1 MAFEL
6 GTQNGSSACNFLFVF
21 KKLLSKLEAIIVP
34 VEGLEIQDHVHGTL
48 IGEKCLLLSQFLE
61 VACN

>member
-1 MAFEL
+1 VFE
-6 GTQNGSSACNFLFVF
+6 
-21 KKLLSKLEAIIVP
+21 KLLSKLEAKVIVP
-34 VEGLEIQDHVHGTL
+34 IEGLEIQDHVRGTL